1 VLDKKL
7 FSLAERENGK
17 AAWLLGASFISEGAI
32 PFAAADPLRVIP
44 ASMVGGAVT
53 GALTMAFGVTSQA
66 PHGGIFV
73 FFAIGNVLMFIVS
86 ILAGTVV
93 TALIVVALK
102 RWAARK
108 AVDTVEN
115 VPVTV

>member
-1 VLDKKL
+1 
-7 FSLAERENGK
+7 
-17 AAWLLGASFISEGAI
+17 
-32 PFAAADPLRVIP
+32 
-44 ASMVGGAVT
+44 MVGGAVT

-73 FFAIGNVLMFIVS
+73 FFAIGNVLMFVIS

-93 TALIVVALK
+93 TALVVLALK

-108 AVDTVEN
+108 TVDTVES
-115 VPVTV
+115 VPVSV